1 MLHSFTHSFIQQIS
15 AQPSSVQ
22 ALSKAPVYAAFDPD
36 SDTKGRHCHHFA
48 SQETGS
54 ESLSKSW
61 ALSGRARTW
70 TCISRRYSVW
80 LVILGFPNRP
90 GLWNQHVNKH
100 SRCFCTRVVTPS
112 TICPKWLTACPVP
125 LGGEWPGRAED
136 SWAMSHGQWKMT
148 VPVSNWPWAADLPSY
163 SSPCLNSPSPAPP
176 LQSSTF
182 TTFVEWMKSNYI
194 GKWYN
199 QVICCLAAL
208 GLRN

>member
-1 MLHSFTHSFIQQIS
+1 MLSSLFMLHAFTHSFIQQMS

-22 ALSKAPVYAAFDPD
+22 ALSKAPVYAAFDTD
-36 SDTKGRHCHHFA
+36 SNTKGRHCHHFA

-54 ESLSKSW
+54 ESPRESQ

-70 TCISRRYSVW
+70 TCISRRYSAR

-90 GLWNQHVNKH
+90 GLWNQHV
-100 SRCFCTRVVTPS
+100 VTPS
-112 TICPKWLTACPVP
+112 TICPKWLTACPMP

-136 SWAMSHGQWKMT
+136 SWAMSHGQRKMAF
-148 VPVSNWPWAADLPSY
+148 PVSNWPWAAGLLSY

-182 TTFVEWMKSNYI
+182 TMFVE
-194 GKWYN
+194 
-199 QVICCLAAL
+199 
-208 GLRN
+208 